1 MTRKIVRL
9 VLFSA
14 ALLVSSAVAM
24 AQDARICSAP
34 GLAGE
39 WGYTS
44 TGAFIFPTGAVPFAL
59 VGRLTFDTAGNFSG
73 TQNSS
78 TGGQVVQQTITGT
91 TTVNP
96 DCTGTL
102 NVNVY
107 TQSGTLFST
116 SVLAFVIVD
125 NGREVEGI
133 FTSQMLANGTNG
145 PTVATLNAKRQ
156 FPNSGS
162 EQQDED

>member
-1 MTRKIVRL
+1 MIRKIVRSI
-9 VLFSA
+9 LFSA
-14 ALLVSSAVAM
+14 ALLVSLAAVAK

-59 VGRLTFDTAGNFSG
+59 VGRLTFDAAGNFSG
-73 TQNSS
+73 AQNSS
-78 TGGQVVQQTITGT
+78 TGGQVGQEAIKGT

-107 TQSGTLFST
+107 NQSGTLLST

-125 NGREVEGI
+125 NGREVDGI
-133 FTSQMLANGTNG
+133 FKSQTLANGGNG
-145 PTVATLNAKRQ
+145 PTVATFTAKRQ
-156 FPNSGS
+156 FPRSG
-162 EQQDED
+162 Q

>member
-9 VLFSA
+9 ILFSA
-14 ALLVSSAVAM
+14 TLLVSLAAVAK
-24 AQDARICSAP
+24 AQDDRICSTP

-44 TGAFIFPTGAVPFAL
+44 TGAFIFLTGAVPFAL
-59 VGRLTFDTAGNFSG
+59 VGRLTFDAAGNFSG
-73 TQNSS
+73 AQNSS
-78 TGGQVVQQTITGT
+78 TGGQVGQDTIKGT

-107 TQSGTLFST
+107 NQSGTLLST

-125 NGREVEGI
+125 NGREIGGI
-133 FTSQMLANGTNG
+133 FTSQTLANGTNG
-145 PTVATLNAKRQ
+145 PTVATFNAKRQ
-156 FPNSGS
+156 FPRSG
-162 EQQDED
+162 Q

>member
-1 MTRKIVRL
+1 MIRKIVRSI
-9 VLFSA
+9 LFSA
-14 ALLVSSAVAM
+14 SLLVSLAAVAK
-24 AQDARICSAP
+24 AQDARICSTP

-44 TGAFIFPTGAVPFAL
+44 TGAFTFPTGAVPFAL
-59 VGRLTFDTAGNFSG
+59 VGRLTFDVAGNFSG
-73 TQNSS
+73 AQNSS
-78 TGGQVVQQTITGT
+78 TGGQVAQETIKGT

-107 TQSGTLFST
+107 NQSGTLLST

-125 NGREVEGI
+125 NRQEVDGI
-133 FTSQMLANGTNG
+133 FTSQTLADGRNG
-145 PTVATLNAKRQ
+145 PTVATFTAKRQ
-156 FPNSGS
+156 FLSSG
-162 EQQDED
+162 Q

>member
-1 MTRKIVRL
+1 MTRKIVRSI
-9 VLFSA
+9 LFSA
-14 ALLVSSAVAM
+14 ALLASLAAVAR
-24 AQDARICSAP
+24 AQDDRICSTP

-44 TGAFIFPTGAVPFAL
+44 TGVFIFATGAVPFAL
-59 VGRLTFDTAGNFSG
+59 VGRVTFDAAGNFSG
-73 TQNSS
+73 AQNSS
-78 TGGQVVQQTITGT
+78 TGGQVGQDTIKGT

-107 TQSGTLFST
+107 NQSGTLLST

-125 NGREVEGI
+125 NGREIGGI
-133 FTSQMLANGTNG
+133 FTSQTLANGTNG
-145 PTVATLNAKRQ
+145 PTVATFNAKRQ
-156 FPNSGS
+156 FPRSG
-162 EQQDED
+162 Q

>member
-1 MTRKIVRL
+1 MTRKIVRSI
-9 VLFSA
+9 LFSA
-14 ALLVSSAVAM
+14 ALLASLAAVAR
-24 AQDARICSAP
+24 AQDDRICSTP

-59 VGRLTFDTAGNFSG
+59 VGRVTFDAAGNFSG
-73 TQNSS
+73 AQNSS
-78 TGGQVVQQTITGT
+78 TGGQVGQDTIKGT

-107 TQSGTLFST
+107 NQSGTLLST

-125 NGREVEGI
+125 NGREIGGI
-133 FTSQMLANGTNG
+133 FTSQTLANGTNG
-145 PTVATLNAKRQ
+145 PTVATFNAKRQ
-156 FPNSGS
+156 FPRSG
-162 EQQDED
+162 Q

>member
-1 MTRKIVRL
+1 MTRKIVRSI
-9 VLFSA
+9 LFSA
-14 ALLVSSAVAM
+14 ALLVSLAAVAR
-24 AQDARICSAP
+24 AQDDRICSTP

-44 TGAFIFPTGAVPFAL
+44 TGVFIFATGAVPFAL
-59 VGRLTFDTAGNFSG
+59 VGRVTFDAAGNFSG
-73 TQNSS
+73 AQNSS
-78 TGGQVVQQTITGT
+78 TGGQVGQETIKGT

-96 DCTGTL
+96 DCTGTQ

-107 TQSGTLFST
+107 NQSGNLLST

-125 NGREVEGI
+125 NGQEVRAI
-133 FTSQMLANGTNG
+133 FKSQTFNGTNV

-156 FPNSGS
+156 FPKSG
-162 EQQDED
+162 Q

>member
-1 MTRKIVRL
+1 MIRKIVRST
-9 VLFSA
+9 LFSA
-14 ALLVSSAVAM
+14 ALLVSLAAVAK

-44 TGAFIFPTGAVPFAL
+44 TGAFTFPSGAVPFAL
-59 VGRLTFDTAGNFSG
+59 VGRLTFDAAGNFSG
-73 TQNSS
+73 AQNSS
-78 TGGQVVQQTITGT
+78 TGGQVGQETIKGT

-107 TQSGTLFST
+107 NQSGTLLST

-125 NGREVEGI
+125 NGSEVDGI
-133 FTSQMLANGTNG
+133 FTSQTLADGRNG
-145 PTVATLNAKRQ
+145 PTVATFTAKRQ
-156 FPNSGS
+156 FPRSG
-162 EQQDED
+162 Q

>member
-1 MTRKIVRL
+1 MTRKIARSIV
-9 VLFSA
+9 FSA
-14 ALLVSSAVAM
+14 MLLVSLAAGAT
-24 AQDARICSAP
+24 AQDAGICSTA
-34 GLAGE
+34 GMAGE

-59 VGRLTFDTAGNFSG
+59 VGRLTFDAAGNFSG
-73 TQNSS
+73 AQNSS
-78 TGGQVVQQTITGT
+78 TGGQVGQETIKGT

-96 DCTGTL
+96 DCTGTQ

-107 TQSGTLFST
+107 NQSGTLQST

-125 NGREVEGI
+125 NGREVGGI
-133 FTSQMLANGTNG
+133 FTSQTLANGTKG

-156 FPNSGS
+156 FPKSG
-162 EQQDED
+162 Q

>member
-1 MTRKIVRL
+1 MTRTIVRSI
-9 VLFSA
+9 LFSA
-14 ALLVSSAVAM
+14 MLLMSLVAVAT
-24 AQDARICSAP
+24 AQDDRTCSTSD
-34 GLAGE
+34 LAGA

-59 VGRLTFDTAGNFSG
+59 VGRLTFDPAGKFSG
-73 TQNSS
+73 AQNSS
-78 TGGQVVQQTITGT
+78 TGGQVGQDTIKGT
-91 TTVNP
+91 SAVNP

-125 NGREVEGI
+125 NGREVGGI
-133 FTSQMLANGTNG
+133 FRSQMLANGTVG
-145 PTVATLNAKRQ
+145 PTVATFNAKRQ
-156 FPNSGS
+156 FPK
-162 EQQDED
+162 

>member
-9 VLFSA
+9 ILFSA
-14 ALLVSSAVAM
+14 TLLVSLAAVAK
-24 AQDARICSAP
+24 AQDDRICSTP

-44 TGAFIFPTGAVPFAL
+44 TGALILPTGAVPFAL
-59 VGRLTFDTAGNFSG
+59 VGRLTFDAAGNFSG
-73 TQNSS
+73 VQNSS
-78 TGGQVVQQTITGT
+78 DGFGQVGQETIKGT

-96 DCTGTL
+96 DCTGTQ

-107 TQSGTLFST
+107 NQSGNLLST

-125 NGREVEGI
+125 NGQEVRAV
-133 FTSQMLANGTNG
+133 FKSQTFNGTNA

-156 FPNSGS
+156 FPKSG
-162 EQQDED
+162 Q